1 MVRIKSVFL
10 ALATAL
16 MFRPA
21 FAQEL
26 PPSLDD
32 GFLNFLSGDWNGAS
46 RYEGKPVYD
55 RATIGWGLNH
65 QFLIFREVIPRTGPP
80 QFEIHG
86 YMTYDRGA
94 QKYRSYWFDVSGA
107 VYQFEGQRHG
117 EQLRWEGMTALGKS
131 LCTYT
136 RETPDRFRI
145 SLQVLGKD
153 GNWQKLPDIV
163 RERRVP

>member
-1 MVRIKSVFL
+1 MFCP
-10 ALATAL
+10 AL
-16 MFRPA
+16 
-21 FAQEL
+21 AQEL
-26 PPSLDD
+26 PPPLDD
-32 GFLNFLSGDWNGAS
+32 DFLNFLAGDWNGS
-46 RYEGKPVYD
+46 STYEGKPVYD

-65 QFLIFREVIPRTGPP
+65 QFLIFREVIPRAGPP

-86 YMTYDRGA
+86 YITYDRVA
-94 QKYRSYWFDVSGA
+94 QKYRSYWFEASGA
-107 VYQFEGQRHG
+107 VYQFEGQRYG

-131 LCTYT
+131 ICIYT

-153 GNWQKLPDIV
+153 GRWQKLPDVV